1 MTVFSPEFERFY
13 RDMVEAGIAGP
24 MPYTVIPFGAQ
35 LGQGSLRGLLNRWP
49 ARVGFES
56 SALRQFQSL

>member
-1 MTVFSPEFERFY
+1 MMIGLDFECFY
-13 RDMVEAGIAGP
+13 REAVEAGIAGP
-24 MPYTVIPFGAQ
+24 MPYIIIPFGAQ

-56 SALRQFQSL
+56 SALRQ

>member
-1 MTVFSPEFERFY
+1 MSDFGKFY